1 MSTIDS
7 QLIYLDHNATTPV
20 DKRAAKAMQVYM
32 SREFGNPSSGYSLGV
47 RAKKAVENAREGI
60 ASLINCKSNEL
71 ILTSGGTESNNT
83 VLKGVA
89 DFSNLKG
96 AHIISSAVEH
106 PAVTNPLLYL
116 MELGVDTTFLPVDS
130 FGIVNPDDVR
140 KAIRPETILMSIM
153 LANNETGVLQPV
165 KEISEIAKN
174 HSILMHTDAAQA
186 VGKIPVDVKGL
197 GVDFLSIAG
206 HKLYAPKGVGA
217 LYIKEGTHLTP
228 LIHGATQE
236 YGMRA
241 GTENVILAA
250 GLGEA
255 CNFARES
262 LDNDLKKVKELRDL
276 FQEML
281 FSGIE
286 DIVLN
291 GHPEK
296 RLPNTL
302 NVSIPGVDG
311 GRLLENL
318 DNIVAS
324 TGAACHDRDVTL
336 SHVLSAMGVSPE
348 VGMGTLRLT
357 LGRHNDR
364 GQIEEAAGQIIKVAN
379 MMKKSI

>member
-1 MSTIDS
+1 MQTIDS

-20 DKRAAKAMQVYM
+20 DERAVKAMELYM
-32 SREFGNPSSGYSLGV
+32 SGEFGNPSSAYSLGV
-47 RAKKAVENAREGI
+47 RAKMAVENARGYV
-60 ASLINCKSNEL
+60 ASLINCKSDEL

-83 VLKGVA
+83 VLKGVV
-89 DFSNLKG
+89 DFRSLEK
-96 AHIISSAVEH
+96 AHIISSIVEH

-130 FGIVNPDDVR
+130 SGIVNPDDVR
-140 KAIRPETILMSIM
+140 KAIRPDTILVSIM

-186 VGKIPVDVKGL
+186 VGKIPVDVKNL

-206 HKLYAPKGVGA
+206 HKLYAPKGVGV
-217 LYIKEGTHLTP
+217 LYIKEGTHITP
-228 LIHGATQE
+228 LIHGASQE
-236 YGMRA
+236 YGIRA
-241 GTENVILAA
+241 GTENVILAT

-255 CNFARES
+255 CNVAQERM
-262 LDNDLKKVKELRDL
+262 NDDLIKVKELRDL
-276 FQEML
+276 FQDML

-286 DIVLN
+286 DLVLN
-291 GHPEK
+291 GHPDK

-302 NVSIPGVDG
+302 NVSIPGIDG

-318 DNIVAS
+318 DNVVAS

-336 SHVLSAMGVSPE
+336 SHVLSAMGVSKE
-348 VGMGTLRLT
+348 VGMGTLRLS
-357 LGRHNDR
+357 LGRHNNAA
-364 GQIEEAAGQIIKVAN
+364 QIEEAARQIIETAKR
-379 MMKKSI
+379 MKKSG